1 MSRNRSREYPVY
13 WTVLGISMFLVL
25 SMIGTYVAV
34 HNVNNASAQ
43 QLEAR
48 LQEIPLPP
56 DTKLV
61 DSGWA
66 AQRLAGAGN
75 GMQYAGALLIR
86 SELGPAE
93 LEEFYDEHGSDGYVI
108 ATNDGRLGSV
118 SLIFDA
124 DHDLAQPGL
133 FMIVSSDEPQGGSI
147 RQLDLRGH

>member
-1 MSRNRSREYPVY
+1 MSRNRLRENPVH
-13 WTVLGISMFLVL
+13 WTVLGISLILVL
-25 SMIGTYVAV
+25 SLIGMYVAV

-66 AQRLAGAGN
+66 AQRLAAAGN

-86 SELGPAE
+86 SELGLAD
-93 LEEFYDEHGSDGYVI
+93 LEAFYDVHGSDGYVI
-108 ATNDGRLGSV
+108 ATNDERLGRV

-124 DHDLAQPGL
+124 DHDLAQPDL
-133 FMIVSSDEPQGGSI
+133 FMIVSSDEPKGGSI